1 MGHLLSPKAEVF
13 KDLGCINLATKN
25 GSTEIIITVKGRF
38 MSPDPRTF
46 FSYLTITAKP
56 PLLIPN
62 QTSGKLS
69 RLSQCAV
76 RKHSRVDS
84 SYHSRRESLCKAVS
98 SCSSDRGIGRLD

>member
-46 FSYLTITAKP
+46 FFFLFNHHSKTTTLNPKP
-56 PLLIPN
+56 NL
-62 QTSGKLS
+62 
-69 RLSQCAV
+69 
-76 RKHSRVDS
+76 
-84 SYHSRRESLCKAVS
+84 REVKSFVPVC
-98 SCSSDRGIGRLD
+98 G